1 MTTHSSILAWKIP
14 WTGEPCWLQS
24 MGSQEQIRKK
34 KKKRKEKKILFF
46 RIYEEQLSM
55 ITFLKI
61 LWYYFMGITMIYL
74 INLLLLDI

>member
-24 MGSQEQIRKK
+24 MGSQEQIR

>member
-1 MTTHSSILAWKIP
+1 MDRGALLA
-14 WTGEPCWLQS
+14 TVHGVA
-24 MGSQEQIRKK
+24 RADT

-74 INLLLLDI
+74 INLLSLDI

>member
-24 MGSQEQIRKK
+24 MGSQEQIRK